1 MIKIEVTGNSIPEV
15 ADKLLAI
22 GASLRSTAAEGW
34 SAPKHTV
41 VGAEVAEDKAARVMV
56 TKSNSAKAEVAKE
69 APVDPTPAP
78 KSAPAAT
85 VSESQPTTTEPS
97 STRAPASNTG
107 ATAADVLSSQPTT
120 KEPSTT
126 PAPAPSASED
136 EELEVVDLPIAP
148 PADEIDLRAL
158 VLKVVETRGKP
169 FMEGILTS
177 FGVVK
182 ASHVEAARLPELVAR
197 CLEALGK

>member
-22 GASLRSTAAEGW
+22 GTNLRGNAGVWWEATDAPHKLAERL
-34 SAPKHTV
+34 SAQLK
-41 VGAEVAEDKAARVMV
+41 AEVAEA
-56 TKSNSAKAEVAKE
+56 

-78 KSAPAAT
+78 KSALVAT
-85 VSESQPTTTEPS
+85 VSESLRTTTETS
-97 STRAPASNTG
+97 STPAPASNTG

-169 FMEGILTS
+169 FMEGILSS

-197 CLEALGK
+197 CLEALSK